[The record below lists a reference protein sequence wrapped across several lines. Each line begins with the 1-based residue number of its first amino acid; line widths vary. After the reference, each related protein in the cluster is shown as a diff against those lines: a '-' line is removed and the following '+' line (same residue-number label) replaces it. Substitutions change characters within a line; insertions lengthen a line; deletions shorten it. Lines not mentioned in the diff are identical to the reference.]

1 MSRAGFSL
9 IELLVVVAVLATVA
23 GGVVV
28 SLSGVETHAATEL
41 TVRELAELKQAVLR
55 FREDTG
61 FLPKQGPFALEPAGQ
76 VPEPSAG
83 VAWFASPANLSQLI
97 ENPLADTGHPLE
109 TWDPDTR
116 RGWRGPYLSR
126 ALEARV
132 VVCDGLA
139 LDGSAGSPAEGTL
152 LPPMPALADPFPA
165 PPLSNGAYAWSTH
178 DAAALPRGGRP
189 FLLLQ
194 LDDPTRARVV
204 ALGADGE
211 FAPSPDRLVG
221 LDSDDVGLYL
231 LR

>member
-97 ENPLADTGHPLE
+97 ENPLRTRSKTGCPRSARRSGDTACRSRSTNPRLSCRSGRLPSG
-109 TWDPDTR
+109 TKR
-116 RGWRGPYLSR
+116 RRLR
-126 ALEARV
+126 
-132 VVCDGLA
+132 
-139 LDGSAGSPAEGTL
+139 
-152 LPPMPALADPFPA
+152 MPQA
-165 PPLSNGAYAWSTH
+165 
-178 DAAALPRGGRP
+178 
-189 FLLLQ
+189 
-194 LDDPTRARVV
+194 
-204 ALGADGE
+204 
-211 FAPSPDRLVG
+211 
-221 LDSDDVGLYL
+221 
-231 LR
+231 